1 MQRTLRILSLAVLMS
16 LALSH
21 CLAKEAVQQAAVG
34 GQPATPP
41 TGGSSL
47 ASKLLPKAR
56 SARSIGDMFE
66 KMKNKL
72 FGRKQTGATAA
83 AAASQQQAVQSVAPS
98 SGARPQQQQPQWDVS
113 IAQQYFFNPL
123 A

>member
-1 MQRTLRILSLAVLMS
+1 MS

-21 CLAKEAVQQAAVG
+21 CLAKDVASAVG
-34 GQPATPP
+34 QQHPEGLKSTA
-41 TGGSSL
+41 SSL
-47 ASKLLPKAR
+47 ASKLIPKAR

-72 FGRKQTGATAA
+72 FGRKQASAGSAA
-83 AAASQQQAVQSVAPS
+83 ATAASQQSAVQQSVAPS

-113 IAQQYFFNPL
+113 SFY
-123 A
+123 